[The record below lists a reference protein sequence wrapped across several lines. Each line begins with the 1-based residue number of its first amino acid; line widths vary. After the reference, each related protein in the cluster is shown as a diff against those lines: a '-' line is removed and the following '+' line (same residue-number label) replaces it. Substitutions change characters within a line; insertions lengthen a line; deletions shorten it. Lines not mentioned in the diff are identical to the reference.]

1 MAPAVQQKPLLTIYT
16 EAPSREDIKE
26 RILGYGRS
34 STGKT
39 RWALSLPDRFGK
51 IGYYCADDNTEFLHS
66 ISVEKHARIV
76 RILPE
81 GDNPTASF
89 QAFCMRDWRKIDPA
103 IGTLVVDTFT
113 KVGMDSVAYSA
124 NSGSMDREKHYIV
137 GTPGEGGV
145 AIPNRG
151 DYQAL
156 DALGKG
162 YLDTLFDRQ
171 RDMHIIFL
179 CHEDVKVIGNVA
191 RGGPSFP
198 GWTMMEYMPGEFSTV
213 VRFIKEQQLVKG
225 AELPE
230 DVVVAIGENDGKFI
244 AKVRTN
250 DETKPNKMARVVLNR
265 NPLNWWEAYDA
276 SLGISKETK

>member
-1 MAPAVQQKPLLTIYT
+1 MAESKLIEIYT
-16 EAPSREDIKE
+16 ESPKPEDIKE
-26 RILGYGRS
+26 RILVYGRS

-39 RWALSLPDRFGK
+39 RFGLSLPERYGK
-51 IGYYCADDNTEFLHS
+51 IAYYCADDNTEFLHS
-66 ISVEKHARIV
+66 ISKEKHARIV
-76 RILPE
+76 RVLPK
-81 GDNPTASF
+81 GSDPSASF
-89 QAFCMRDWRKIDPA
+89 QAFCMRDWKKIDPE

-113 KVGMDSVAYSA
+113 KVGMDSVAWSA
-124 NSGSMDREKHYIV
+124 NTGAMDREKHYHV
-137 GTPGEGGV
+137 GVPGEGGV

-162 YLDTLFDRQ
+162 YLDTLFERQ
-171 RDMHIIFL
+171 RDMHIVFL
-179 CHEDVKVIGNVA
+179 CHEDVKVIGNVP

-213 VRFIKEQQLVKG
+213 IRLIKEPQLLKG
-225 AELPE
+225 AETPE

-250 DETKPNKMARVVLNR
+250 DEVAPNKMARVVLNR
-265 NPLNWWEAYDA
+265 NPRNWWEAYDA
-276 SLGISKETK
+276 YLGVSTEVK